1 MENLPAFMYAAPIV
15 CTLLTVGIYCR
26 ATKSPWAA
34 IAIITAWAVLHSCLS
49 LTGFYFITD
58 EMPPRFALTILPPV
72 AFIIVLLS
80 TRAGKQYTDG
90 LDMKWLTLLHVVRLP
105 VELMLLGLYYHK
117 GIPELMTFEG
127 RNFDI
132 LSGITAPVIYY
143 FGFVRK
149 TVGRRA
155 LLAWN
160 FICLGLLIHIVAD
173 AVLSA
178 PFPFQQFAFDQP
190 NIAVLYFPFVLLP
203 CCIVPLVLW
212 SHLAAIRQLVMHPSV
227 EPRHSL
233 DLK

>member
-1 MENLPAFMYAAPIV
+1 MENLPALMYAAPILGTV
-15 CTLLTVGIYCR
+15 LTVGIYCR
-26 ATKSPWAA
+26 ATKSPKTAIVIIAA
-34 IAIITAWAVLHSCLS
+34 WLVLQACLS
-49 LTGFYFITD
+49 LNDFYLVTD
-58 EMPPRFALTILPPV
+58 VMPPRFALTLLPPV
-72 AFIIVLLS
+72 ALIIALLS

-105 VELMLLGLYYHK
+105 VEIMLLALYYHK

-132 LSGITAPVIYY
+132 LSGISAPVVYY

-149 TVGRRA
+149 TLGKRT

-160 FICLGLLIHIVAD
+160 IICLGLLIHIVAD
-173 AVLSA
+173 AILAA

-190 NIAVLYFPFVLLP
+190 NIAVLYFPFVFLP

-212 SHLAAIRQLVMHPSV
+212 SHLAAIRQLIMQPSFH
-227 EPRHSL
+227 PRHSL